1 MARKRKPKTGKAAV
15 PNAGLEAAYRRKL
28 DVLIKGMN
36 DDIQRAVKSA
46 YRKRESE
53 ITGDASPSKSLI
65 KLISK
70 YMKKWTLK
78 FNNEAEVVAK
88 WFVTRAD
95 NSTKVLMGRN
105 LAKASGMTV
114 RFQLTKHVEN
124 MLDDLVAVNVDLIKS
139 IPRQYHAQVNEA
151 VMESVKAGR
160 DLGGLTDALEGK
172 NGITRRRAAMIS
184 TDMNNKATEAIGL
197 ERNKSLG
204 ITHGIWKHRSG
215 SKQPRASH
223 IEANGKIF
231 PLDKGLM
238 IEGRLLFP
246 AEDYN
251 CRCTFSPV
259 IPELDKKS
267 KVWTVK

>member
-1 MARKRKPKTGKAAV
+1 MARKRKPKTAKAAV

-53 ITGDASPSKSLI
+53 ITGDAKPSIQLTRIIDKI
-65 KLISK
+65 
-70 YMKKWTLK
+70 MKKWTK
-78 FNNEAEVVAK
+78 NFDDDANSIAK
-88 WFVTRAD
+88 WLIKNSDSATR
-95 NSTKVLMGRN
+95 SQIGRS
-105 LAKASGMTV
+105 LAKATGMTV
-114 RFQLTKHVEN
+114 KFKTTKHIES

-139 IPRQYHAQVNEA
+139 IPRQYHDQVNEA
-151 VMESVKAGR
+151 VLESVKAGR
-160 DLGGLTDALEGK
+160 DLGGITNALDGK
-172 NGITRRRAAMIS
+172 NGITRRRAAFIAK
-184 TDMNNKATEAIGL
+184 DQNNKATEAIGL

-204 ITHGIWKHRSG
+204 ITHGEWRHRSG

-223 IEANGKIF
+223 IAANGKIF

-246 AEDYN
+246 GEDYN
-251 CRCTFSPV
+251 CNCTFKPV
-259 IPELDKKS
+259 LPDLDKKS